1 MNRLLAAMAAFM
13 LLAASTLPVSAGD
26 TMQSHIKITNVW
38 TKASIGVNGAAY
50 ATIENHGS
58 EMDRL
63 VAVET
68 DVAGKAEIHTHLMED
83 GVMKMRRIRAIEVHP
98 GAPAIL
104 KPGGDHLM
112 LFKVKKKWVEGE
124 EMPLTLVFEK
134 AGRIDVVAPVKAWGA
149 SGKQKMQ
156 HDSEGHKKTDDH
168 KHGS

>member
-1 MNRLLAAMAAFM
+1 MNRLFSAFAAFM
-13 LLAASTLPVSAGD
+13 LLAVAALPASAGEIMP
-26 TMQSHIKITNVW
+26 THIKITNVW
-38 TKASIGVNGAAY
+38 TKASIGINGAAY
-50 ATIENHGS
+50 ATIENHS
-58 EMDRL
+58 NEMDRL

-83 GVMKMRRIRAIEVHP
+83 GVMKMRQIKAIEVHP

-112 LFKVKKKWVEGE
+112 LFKMKKKWVEGE

-134 AGRIDVVAPVKAWGA
+134 AGKVDVIARVKAWGA
-149 SGKQKMQ
+149 SDMQNMQ
-156 HDSEGHKKTDDH
+156 HDNEGHKMNTEH

>member
-1 MNRLLAAMAAFM
+1 MNRLLAAIAAFT
-13 LLAASTLPVSAGD
+13 LLAASTLPISAAD
-26 TMQSHIKITNVW
+26 TMQSHIKITSVW

-50 ATIENHGS
+50 ATVENHGN

-68 DVAGKAEIHTHLMED
+68 NVADKAEIHTHLMED
-83 GVMKMRRIRAIEVHP
+83 GVMKMRRIVAIEVHP

-112 LFKVKKKWVEGE
+112 LFKMKRKWVEGE

-134 AGRIDVVAPVKAWGA
+134 AGKIDVLASVKAWGA
-149 SGKQKMQ
+149 SGMQKMQ
-156 HDSEGHKKTDDH
+156 HDGEGHKKSDEH